1 MAEPS
6 NDSAAIQRRN
16 AWIFLALTAALWAGQ
31 SIAGKTVTQHLTPG
45 VLSIVRWSVILLVMV
60 PFALPELR
68 RERASLRANWR
79 ILLALAVLGTTLQ
92 NSIFLWGLRHSSAV
106 NAALL
111 NSTVPIWIL
120 VLSALFF
127 GRRSAPGEWIGVAIS
142 IVGVV
147 MIVLGGS
154 RAADGSLAFNVGDL
168 IMASGMVTWS
178 LYSVLVP
185 RRPLH
190 LSPWGFLAVLAM
202 IGVIIGIPLALIE
215 IAAGFPQQFNAA
227 VIWGLA
233 YMIFP
238 GAILVTVTYNYALDK
253 LGPAKAGFGIHLVPV
268 WGMVLAFALLGE
280 TTTLVAFG
288 GFLLVLAGI
297 AIGQTARR

>member
-1 MAEPS
+1 MATATENANP
-6 NDSAAIQRRN
+6 IQQRN

-31 SIAGKTVTQHLTPG
+31 SIAGKTVTQHLSPG
-45 VLSIVRWSVILLVMV
+45 VLSLVRWLVILLVMV
-60 PFALPELR
+60 PFAWTELR
-68 RERASLRANWR
+68 RERDSLRANWR
-79 ILLALAVLGTTLQ
+79 ILLALALLGTTLQ

-120 VLSALFF
+120 VISSLFF

-142 IVGVV
+142 IVGVA

-154 RAADGSLAFNVGDL
+154 RAADGSLAFNIGDL

-202 IGVIIGIPLALIE
+202 IGVVIGIPPALIE
-215 IAAGFPQQFNAA
+215 IAAGIPQQFNAA

-268 WGMVLAFALLGE
+268 WGMLLAFVLLGE
-280 TTTLVAFG
+280 TTTWVAFG

>member
-1 MAEPS
+1 MAEALDSS
-6 NDSAAIQRRN
+6 NAIQRRN
-16 AWIFLALTAALWAGQ
+16 AWILLALTAALWAGQ

-45 VLSIVRWSVILLVMV
+45 VLSLVRWLVILLVMA
-60 PFALPELR
+60 PIAWRELR
-68 RERASLRANWR
+68 REHASVRANWR

-111 NSTVPIWIL
+111 NSTIPIWIL
-120 VLSALFF
+120 VISALLF
-127 GRRSAPGEWIGVAIS
+127 GRRSARGEWIGVAIS
-142 IVGVV
+142 IAGVV

-154 RAADGSLAFNVGDL
+154 RAADGSLAFNIGDL

-190 LSPWGFLAVLAM
+190 LSPWGFLAVLAL
-202 IGVIIGIPLALIE
+202 IGVVIGIPPALIE
-215 IAAGFPQQFNAA
+215 IALGFPQQFNAS
-227 VIWGLA
+227 VVWGLA

-238 GAILVTVTYNYALDK
+238 GAILVTVTYNFALDK

-268 WGMVLAFALLGE
+268 WGMVLAFMLLGE
-280 TTTLVAFG
+280 TTTWVAFG

>member
-1 MAEPS
+1 MAETT
-6 NDSAAIQRRN
+6 DDRAAIQRRN